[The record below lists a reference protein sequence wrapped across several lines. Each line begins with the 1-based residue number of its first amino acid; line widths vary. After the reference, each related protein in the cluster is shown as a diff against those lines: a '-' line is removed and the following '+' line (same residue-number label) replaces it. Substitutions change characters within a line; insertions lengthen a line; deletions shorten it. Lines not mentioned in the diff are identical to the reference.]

1 MSGQTMLLAYGA
13 QDALITGQPEI
24 SYFRSNFRRSTHFAQ
39 QVERQVIQGRVT
51 ANGMTTV
58 RFERKGDLL
67 SYIYLTPIVG
77 SGTPQANTS
86 ITDWTTVIDKVELL
100 VGGQVID
107 EQDSVWTTKIAP
119 KLMASNLSRS
129 RLAGLSG
136 ANTFYPLRF
145 FNCESYQH
153 CIPLVALSYHDVE
166 LRITWGAL
174 AGGSKWECYANYI
187 TLDTA
192 EREMFAANE
201 INLVIP
207 TVQKSIASNAKIH
220 ELSGFNHP
228 IKFLAAAPTASGAS
242 SVNVLTATNRIK
254 MQMNG
259 VDISDYK
266 LSRPNFTLVPLF
278 YHTSNADLNSDED
291 DLMLI
296 PFCLD
301 TSKTQVTG
309 TVNFSRLDSAR
320 LVNETSTSNDT
331 IYAQSVNCLTISQGM
346 GALKWAN

>member
-1 MSGQTMLLAYGA
+1 MLLAYGA

-24 SYFRSNFRRSTHFAQ
+24 SYFRSSFRRATHFAQ
-39 QVERQVIQGRVT
+39 TVERQVIQGNVT
-51 ANGMTTV
+51 SSGMSTV

-86 ITDWTTVIDKVELL
+86 ITDWTTVIDKVEIL

-107 EQDSVWTTKIAP
+107 EQDSTWTTKIAP
-119 KLMASNLSRS
+119 KVLAPTLSKS
-129 RLAGLSG
+129 RLGGISG

-145 FNCESYQH
+145 FCCESYQQ
-153 CIPLVALSYHDVE
+153 CLPLVGLSYHDVE
-166 LRITWGAL
+166 LRITWGPL
-174 AGGSKWECYANYI
+174 AHGSKWECYANFI
-187 TLDTA
+187 TLDAA
-192 EREMFAANE
+192 EREMFASKE
-201 INLVIP
+201 INLIIP

-220 ELSGFNHP
+220 DLSGFNHP
-228 IKFLAAAPTASGAS
+228 VRFLAAAPTASGAS
-242 SVNVLTATNRIK
+242 AVNVLTATNRLK
-254 MQMNG
+254 LQMNG

-278 YHTSNADLNSDED
+278 YHTTHADLNSDED
-291 DLMLI
+291 DLLLL

-301 TSKTQVTG
+301 TSKTQTTG

-346 GALKWAN
+346 GALRWAN